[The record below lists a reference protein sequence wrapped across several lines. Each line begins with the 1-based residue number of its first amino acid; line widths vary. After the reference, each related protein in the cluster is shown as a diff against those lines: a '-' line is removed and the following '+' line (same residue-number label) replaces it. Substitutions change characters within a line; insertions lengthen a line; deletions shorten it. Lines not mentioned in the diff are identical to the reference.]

1 MVSLNRLLGGA
12 FRRRRTDQQN
22 KPGNASENPSPSVPC
37 QDAGLGTLDSEESL
51 TDLNEKYIAT
61 WNDPA
66 KIASESER
74 LALLES
80 FALYKT
86 PAEYR
91 FDCITK

>member
-1 MVSLNRLLGGA
+1 MRLKHILGGA
-12 FRRRRTDQQN
+12 LRRRRPDQQN
-22 KPGNASENPSPSVPC
+22 SPGNPSENLLPNLTC
-37 QDAGLGTLDSEESL
+37 QNAGLDTLESEGSL
-51 TDLNEKYIAT
+51 SDRNENYIAT
-61 WNDPA
+61 WNDPR